1 VTIKSRPSA
10 GAKPSRN
17 TTENLG
23 DSTTGSSLYC
33 VWVPVHD
40 EGGDRLM
47 SIWIDR
53 VLTAFEAQVQAGT
66 YETCT
71 TVTDAGGGCRN
82 RGYRRDA
89 GTRRKKR
96 NHETHC

>member
-1 VTIKSRPSA
+1 MC
-10 GAKPSRN
+10 N

-40 EGGDRLM
+40 EGGDRLV

-53 VLTAFEAQVQAGT
+53 ALTAFEAQMQEGT

-71 TVTDAGGGCRN
+71 TVTTQAEHVEIAVTGVMQEPAGKEGGICK
-82 RGYRRDA
+82 DV
-89 GTRRKKR
+89 
-96 NHETHC
+96 